1 MQPAH
6 SFNQKFVLST
16 IINLPLAPT
25 ISSFSK
31 DRLQQK
37 CFSKKFPKVKIN
49 YLAELPYILRSVFSS
64 NSQTNEKLAYIST
77 NSELP

>member
-1 MQPAH
+1 MQAAH

-31 DRLQQK
+31 EGLQQK

-49 YLAELPYILRSVFSS
+49 YLAELPYILRSVFSP
-64 NSQTNEKLAYIST
+64 NSQTNEKLAYISA